1 MERRQLEYFLA
12 IVQYGGFT
20 NASRRLRVA
29 QPSLSQAIRALER
42 DLGAPLFNRLG
53 RGVGLTAAG
62 QALVRPAQQTL
73 RDFTTARVSV
83 EQVIGLTGGRLDI
96 VALTTLAVDP
106 LAGLIG
112 RFRELHPLV
121 DIRVADP
128 EHDNAVTGMVRTGEC
143 ELGLAES
150 PANLGGLDHFKL
162 PDQEFLA
169 VLPPGS
175 RPPRSTA
182 LPLAELAEL
191 PLVSSP
197 EGTAMRTLADRVLTV
212 RGARPRVAVETTHRA
227 AIVPLVLSGA
237 GAALLPRWL
246 AEDAG
251 RRGALVMPTTPR
263 LVHNAVMMWRS
274 QQLSTAAAAF
284 LDLVRKDSGTAAGE
298 LPELPVRPLEG
309 CERRMRPESKL
320 ATGD

>member
-1 MERRQLEYFLA
+1 MDRRQLEYFLA
-12 IVQYGGFT
+12 VVDYGGFT
-20 NASRRLRVA
+20 NAGRRLRVA

-42 DLGAPLFNRLG
+42 DLGTPLFNRLG

-62 QALVRPAQQTL
+62 EALVRPAQQVM
-73 RDFTTARVSV
+73 RDFATARASV
-83 EQVIGLTGGRLDI
+83 EQVIGLIAGRLDI

-112 RFRELHPLV
+112 RFRALHPLV
-121 DIRVADP
+121 DVRVTDP

-143 ELGLAES
+143 ELGLAEYS
-150 PANLGGLDHFKL
+150 ANLDGLDNLRL

-175 RPPRSTA
+175 EPCATSE
-182 LPLAELAEL
+182 LPLARLADF
-191 PLVSSP
+191 PLVSTP
-197 EGTAMRTLADRVLTV
+197 DGTAMRTLADRALTV
-212 RGARPRVAVETTHRA
+212 RGVPPRVSVETTHRA

-251 RRGALVMPTTPR
+251 RRGALVMLTTPR
-263 LVHNAVMMWRS
+263 LVHKAVLMWRS
-274 QQLSTAAAAF
+274 QQLSPAATAF
-284 LDLVRKDSGTAAGE
+284 LGLARQDSA
-298 LPELPVRPLEG
+298 
-309 CERRMRPESKL
+309 
-320 ATGD
+320 